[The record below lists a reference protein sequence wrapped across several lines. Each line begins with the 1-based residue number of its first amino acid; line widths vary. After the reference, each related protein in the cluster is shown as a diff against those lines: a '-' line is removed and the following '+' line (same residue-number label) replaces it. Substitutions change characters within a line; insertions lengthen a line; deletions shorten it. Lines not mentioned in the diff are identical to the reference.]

1 MDRLK
6 KAVLKS
12 LRFYGT
18 NAMRYK
24 KTGYPEDAHHNF
36 GKYNAILTVLRE
48 K

>member
-12 LRFYGT
+12 FRFYGT

-24 KTGYPEDAHHNF
+24 ETGYPEDANHNF
-36 GKYNAILTVLRE
+36 DKYNVMLSLMRE
-48 K
+48 R